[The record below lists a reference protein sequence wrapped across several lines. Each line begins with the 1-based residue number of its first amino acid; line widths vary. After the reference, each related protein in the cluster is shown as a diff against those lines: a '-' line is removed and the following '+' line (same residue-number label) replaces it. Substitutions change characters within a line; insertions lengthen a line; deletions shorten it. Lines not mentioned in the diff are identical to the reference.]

1 MKERRKKVIPVSHE
15 RRGRPTGFPEGMR
28 SPITAEVDYTDEERE
43 FMVAIEN
50 YKRERKRPFP
60 TWREVLA
67 VAKSLGYRLVARNT
81 FQELLNGTAEPGRAD
96 AG

>member
-1 MKERRKKVIPVSHE
+1 MLALER
-15 RRGRPTGFPEGMR
+15 
-28 SPITAEVDYTDEERE
+28 
-43 FMVAIEN
+43 

-67 VAKSLGYRLVARNT
+67 VAKSLGYRLVASNS
-81 FQELLNGTAEPGRAD
+81 FEELLNGTANDGRPA